1 MDTARCLCKL
11 PQGPHN
17 TWTGRETTEPSRCP
31 IHGPAPPDS
40 CLPYL
45 LNYQDKA
52 FLRRIRVDPEDS
64 ADIAD
69 VYRSDLKERR

>member
-1 MDTARCLCKL
+1 MDTARCLCAPDFK
-11 PQGPHN
+11 GSN
-17 TWTGRETTEPSRCP
+17 RACP
-31 IHGPAPPDS
+31 LHGFSSPDP

-45 LNYQDKA
+45 LNYQDKS
-52 FLRRIRVDPEDS
+52 FLRRMRIDPEDS

>member
-1 MDTARCLCKL
+1 MDTARCLC
-11 PQGPHN
+11 PPHEK
-17 TWTGRETTEPSRCP
+17 GAHHACP
-31 IHGPAPPDS
+31 LHGFSSQTPL
-40 CLPYL
+40 LPYL
-45 LNYQDKA
+45 LNYQDKS